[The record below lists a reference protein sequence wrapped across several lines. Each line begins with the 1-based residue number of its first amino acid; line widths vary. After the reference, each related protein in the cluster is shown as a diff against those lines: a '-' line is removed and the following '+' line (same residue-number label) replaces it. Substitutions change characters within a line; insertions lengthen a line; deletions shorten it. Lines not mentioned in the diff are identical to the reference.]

1 MLFAAAASA
10 ACSRP
15 PTACAATAPSRSADR
30 ARSELTQFGQP
41 TLYAGDFQ
49 RGEQRLFQ
57 LGARF
62 EF

>member
-1 MLFAAAASA
+1 MIAEGFNLTNDNNPGGYVANQTAGHV
-10 ACSRP
+10 RQ
-15 PTACAATAPSRSADR
+15 PTA
-30 ARSELTQFGQP
+30 F
-41 TLYAGDFQ
+41 AGDFQ